1 LEVSGNPDPTK
12 RDKTHYAR
20 EYWVKAVNQHGGFG
34 RWAFVEVTDPYNVT
48 PERLRNAIAGRPTI
62 AIR

>member
-1 LEVSGNPDPTK
+1 VI
-12 RDKTHYAR
+12 
-20 EYWVKAVNQHGGFG
+20 
-34 RWAFVEVTDPYNVT
+34 DPYNVT